1 MSLQIEEQKLLN
13 EQDQPTPIITF
24 QNYNDEEEQNFEQ
37 IDMPQ
42 WSVLISNDDI
52 FQLTIAS
59 KVISDFKIE
68 GHKVFGEVIT
78 AENG

>member
-1 MSLQIEEQKLLN
+1 MEEQKLLN
-13 EQDQPTPIITF
+13 EGDQPTPIITF
-24 QNYNDEEEQNFEQ
+24 QNYNGDEDQNFEQ
-37 IDMPQ
+37 IEMPQ
-42 WSVLISNDDI
+42 WSVLVANDDI

-59 KVISDFKIE
+59 KVISDYKIE